1 MFKEYNRRRY
11 DVLDVQSKYLTKMN
25 IEVGEGVGDQ
35 TQDGQL
41 TIRAANTIQM
51 EDGIN
56 YICSCYWKSESRS
69 SL

>member
-1 MFKEYNRRRY
+1 M
-11 DVLDVQSKYLTKMN
+11 LDVQSKYLTKMN

-41 TIRAANTIQM
+41 TIRAASTIQM